1 MGTKEIAFHI
11 LEIAQ
16 EQSKNAGDI
25 PLKTYDFITQFP
37 SYSENELSLA
47 FEYLNEKD
55 YIEIESVKGVK
66 LPLIIKLKSAGYD
79 WINDEQ
85 DTANSVDQIF
95 NFPSNDGAM
104 GTNTNLSINNLCADF
119 GELTELIRKNTI
131 NDSDNQRE
139 LEKVKSLVQEFIVQE
154 KPLSKGLLKRFSQI
168 MQENSWIAGPLST
181 ILLKYLVS

>member
-11 LEIAQ
+11 LGIAQ

-55 YIEIESVKGVK
+55 YIETESVKGVK
-66 LPLIIKLKSAGYD
+66 LPLIIKLKSAGHD
-79 WINDEQ
+79 WINDDQ
-85 DTANSVDQIF
+85 ATANSVDQIF
-95 NFPSNDGAM
+95 NFQDNYEE
-104 GTNTNLSINNLCADF
+104 NTNLVIDNTCADF
-119 GELTELIRKNTI
+119 GQLAELIRKNTI

-139 LEKVKSLVQEFIVQE
+139 LEKIKSLLQEFIVQE
-154 KPLSKGLLKRFSQI
+154 KPLSKGLLKRFSQAI
-168 MQENSWIAGPLST
+168 QENSWIAGPLSA
-181 ILLKYLVS
+181 ILLKYLAS